1 MGQGTAHEGPQ
12 DASHHQGGLGHAQGA
27 AQFIGVGAVGNNGHG
42 GGYKSIGK
50 ALEGPGCHKV
60 ILILAESAEKIGKSQ
75 KHRRPNGHFFLSAQI
90 GQFSPD
96 RTHDAGHQEAAGK
109 HKSRPKG
116 DFMIRHPQFPQ
127 VQGKKR
133 NHHGV
138 AGGNQEHTGY
148 QGDDVFIVAQKQ
160 PSFHGK

>member
-1 MGQGTAHEGPQ
+1 M
-12 DASHHQGGLGHAQGA
+12 
-27 AQFIGVGAVGNNGHG
+27 
-42 GGYKSIGK
+42 
-50 ALEGPGCHKV
+50 

-90 GQFSPD
+90 SQFSPD
-96 RTHDAGHQEAAGK
+96 GTHDTGHQKAAGK

-138 AGGNQEHTGY
+138 AGGNQAQTGY
-148 QGDDVFIVAQKQ
+148 QGDDGYIVALKQ
-160 PSFHGK
+160 PSFQEK